1 MLLVFMAI
9 GEIDFFCFFSS
20 MTSVFL
26 KVVCFG
32 RRDHTCFFFFQKNK
46 HTNSQKWKFVEGK
59 EKISNDLTIFFFF
72 RGARSYKYRWWW
84 SIPQNPIWGVVIFY
98 LIDVSQ
104 VFGAP
109 HKKKKHIFSRIF
121 FFMCRLYDK
130 IYHIFLSQNDV
141 DTRRNNRRRRGKK
154 VLRNY
159 FVTFSFCC
167 LVFVLLV
174 NVESQ
179 LTLDP
184 ISLRCLVHF
193 GGDLRRH
200 RQLQPSEMK
209 ERENCCVFSIF
220 TATSSRTISP
230 HHIESKKKQ
239 QVKKE
244 NWNLNCDPAAVFL
257 KVKKISYFGI

>member
-1 MLLVFMAI
+1 MIHPSESHLGRGYLLFDWRQSGFWRTA
-9 GEIDFFCFFSS
+9 
-20 MTSVFL
+20 
-26 KVVCFG
+26 
-32 RRDHTCFFFFQKNK
+32 
-46 HTNSQKWKFVEGK
+46 
-59 EKISNDLTIFFFF
+59 
-72 RGARSYKYRWWW
+72 
-84 SIPQNPIWGVVIFY
+84 
-98 LIDVSQ
+98 
-104 VFGAP
+104 
-109 HKKKKHIFSRIF
+109 KKKKMLSNLRFWLNLGKHIFSRIF
-121 FFMCRLYDK
+121 FFICRLYDK

>member
-1 MLLVFMAI
+1 
-9 GEIDFFCFFSS
+9 
-20 MTSVFL
+20 
-26 KVVCFG
+26 
-32 RRDHTCFFFFQKNK
+32 
-46 HTNSQKWKFVEGK
+46 
-59 EKISNDLTIFFFF
+59 
-72 RGARSYKYRWWW
+72 
-84 SIPQNPIWGVVIFY
+84 
-98 LIDVSQ
+98 
-104 VFGAP
+104 
-109 HKKKKHIFSRIF
+109 
-121 FFMCRLYDK
+121 MCRLYDK

-159 FVTFSFCC
+159 FVTFSFRC

-209 ERENCCVFSIF
+209 ERERERELLCIF
-220 TATSSRTISP
+220 HLHRNLVKDDFTSPYRV
-230 HHIESKKKQ
+230 KKKTTSQ
-239 QVKKE
+239 KGELEFELRSRGGFFK
-244 NWNLNCDPAAVFL
+244 
-257 KVKKISYFGI
+257 S